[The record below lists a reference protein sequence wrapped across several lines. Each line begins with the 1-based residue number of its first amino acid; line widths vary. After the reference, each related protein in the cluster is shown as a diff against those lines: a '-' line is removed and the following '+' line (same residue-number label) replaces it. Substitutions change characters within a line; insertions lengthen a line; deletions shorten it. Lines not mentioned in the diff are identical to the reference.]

1 MTKYPIKIF
10 LDEKIFCLEGKLGQF
25 RKTQS
30 IICAVFSTEK
40 IILSVNIS
48 YVQIVTKTIYVFYN
62 NSLLRLRLDPSEIK
76 VQNYD

>member
-10 LDEKIFCLEGKLGQF
+10 LDEKIFCLEGKPGQF

-40 IILSVNIS
+40 IILSVNR